1 MGESK
6 LPLVNQTKVEYTA
19 TRSVF
24 TFHVAGKVEM
34 EVSFLS
40 PVYAADL
47 VRQSQQMAYVSVKVR
62 SLEGK
67 GGHAVQVYMDVTGG
81 EFLKCA
87 VGGMGRG
94 LADTV
99 DRVCVW

>member
-1 MGESK
+1 MGVSD

-24 TFHVAGKVEM
+24 AFDVAGKVEM
-34 EVSFLS
+34 EVAFLS

-62 SLEGK
+62 DLGRK
-67 GGHAVQVYMDVTGG
+67 GV
-81 EFLKCA
+81 E
-87 VGGMGRG
+87 VGR
-94 LADTV
+94 
-99 DRVCVW
+99 